1 MTKIG
6 KTMITVKGEIHPV
19 EIHYNRER
27 KFFYRGVPDEVIAL
41 SSFRNRDY
49 ASEKELTQ
57 ALSIALEQYHEKIK
71 VQRKMILYTL
81 FGSSALIRERIE
93 QGMYGGQKEGVSSK
107 FETLMYA
114 QYLFGFNFDIL
125 LEVSE
130 QRVEYYY
137 MKEDGTAGRRMSR
150 PFNSQM
156 CLIEWTPQ
164 REQFFRDM
172 ASQLQKLICSV
183 SEFFD
188 KPNMLE
194 LIDNEIVRLLK

>member
-81 FGSSALIRERIE
+81 LWIFRSDPGTNRTGHVRRAKRRCEFKVRDFNVCTISVRI
-93 QGMYGGQKEGVSSK
+93 
-107 FETLMYA
+107 
-114 QYLFGFNFDIL
+114 
-125 LEVSE
+125 
-130 QRVEYYY
+130 
-137 MKEDGTAGRRMSR
+137 
-150 PFNSQM
+150 
-156 CLIEWTPQ
+156 
-164 REQFFRDM
+164 
-172 ASQLQKLICSV
+172 
-183 SEFFD
+183 
-188 KPNMLE
+188 
-194 LIDNEIVRLLK
+194 

>member
-1 MTKIG
+1 MNKSFI
-6 KTMITVKGEIHPV
+6 
-19 EIHYNRER
+19 
-27 KFFYRGVPDEVIAL
+27 
-41 SSFRNRDY
+41 SSSDI
-49 ASEKELTQ
+49 S
-57 ALSIALEQYHEKIK
+57 
-71 VQRKMILYTL
+71 
-81 FGSSALIRERIE
+81 
-93 QGMYGGQKEGVSSK
+93 
-107 FETLMYA
+107 
-114 QYLFGFNFDIL
+114 FNFDIL

-188 KPNMLE
+188 KPDMLE

>member
-130 QRVEYYY
+130 QRVEY
-137 MKEDGTAGRRMSR
+137 
-150 PFNSQM
+150 
-156 CLIEWTPQ
+156 
-164 REQFFRDM
+164 
-172 ASQLQKLICSV
+172 
-183 SEFFD
+183 
-188 KPNMLE
+188 
-194 LIDNEIVRLLK
+194 

>member
-71 VQRKMILYTL
+71 VQRLSKPDGTSGDGTPAPDRGPDRKPVVRHSA
-81 FGSSALIRERIE
+81 FGHLRHGAIVQSAL
-93 QGMYGGQKEGVSSK
+93 
-107 FETLMYA
+107 
-114 QYLFGFNFDIL
+114 
-125 LEVSE
+125 
-130 QRVEYYY
+130 
-137 MKEDGTAGRRMSR
+137 
-150 PFNSQM
+150 
-156 CLIEWTPQ
+156 
-164 REQFFRDM
+164 
-172 ASQLQKLICSV
+172 
-183 SEFFD
+183 
-188 KPNMLE
+188 
-194 LIDNEIVRLLK
+194 

>member
-1 MTKIG
+1 MPKIG
-6 KTMITVKGEIHPV
+6 KTMITVKGKIHPV

-41 SSFRNRDY
+41 TSFRNRDY

-57 ALSIALEQYHEKIK
+57 SLRIALEQYHKKIK

-137 MKEDGTAGRRMSR
+137 MKEDGTAGHRMSR
-150 PFNSQM
+150 PFNRQM

-188 KPNMLE
+188 KPDMLE